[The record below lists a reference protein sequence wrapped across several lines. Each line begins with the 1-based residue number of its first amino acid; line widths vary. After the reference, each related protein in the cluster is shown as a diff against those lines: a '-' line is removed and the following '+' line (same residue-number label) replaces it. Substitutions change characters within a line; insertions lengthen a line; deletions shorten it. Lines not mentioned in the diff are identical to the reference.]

1 MDVANVS
8 VQMVQPVQQQETTVQ
23 AQSQGQEQ
31 GGAQNFVTLLLQ
43 MLGGDTPGKEDIL
56 AALKANKDAEEE
68 GMNLM
73 LQMMM
78 EMMATNPE
86 LALNIHTVSPE
97 TLSELGWGTVPALE
111 QFFAQQ
117 GLNAPVIEGVEVM
130 DDLVNPDGE
139 AENGGQNINAN
150 PIFEALEEMVGENS
164 EEVIPVT
171 VEHNFRQNHNFFDQ
185 GANDF
190 RNAVSQAKQ
199 EMDFMS
205 STQNLGKDQ
214 KRVEVDV
221 EKLQSEV
228 DSGKFYT
235 VNTPPEAD
243 ELPEEPVTPAEVA
256 QQVKEGII
264 QELGSGK
271 DEFVVKLKPEGLG
284 EITVRLMQDGDR
296 IAMSISASNSHVAR
310 LLGSEL
316 EQIRE
321 ALRPYNTV
329 VQEVVD
335 QQAYASNQD
344 FGQSFSSSQYQQ
356 RQYDGQQ
363 RRSGSS
369 FQAFINGEEP
379 VTVEEIPAGTRR
391 IISTGLNTYYV

>member
-1 MDVANVS
+1 M
-8 VQMVQPVQQQETTVQ
+8 Q

-316 EQIRE
+316 EQLRE

>member
-316 EQIRE
+316 EQLRE

-379 VTVEEIPAGTRR
+379 ITVEEIPAGTRR

>member
-86 LALNIHTVSPE
+86 LAPNIHTVSPE

-316 EQIRE
+316 EQLRE

>member
-117 GLNAPVIEGVEVM
+117 GLNAPVIEGVVVM

-228 DSGKFYT
+228 NSGKFYT
-235 VNTPPEAD
+235 VNTPLEAD

-316 EQIRE
+316 EQLRE
-321 ALRPYNTV
+321 ALWPYNTV

>member
-316 EQIRE
+316 EQLRE

-379 VTVEEIPAGTRR
+379 VTVEEIPAGPRR

>member
-8 VQMVQPVQQQETTVQ
+8 VQMVQPVQQQETTMQ

-31 GGAQNFVTLLLQ
+31 GGAQSFAALLLQ
-43 MLGGDTPGKEDIL
+43 MLGGETPSKEDIL
-56 AALKANKDAEEE
+56 AALKANKDAEKE
-68 GMNLM
+68 GMELM
-73 LQMMM
+73 LQAMM
-78 EMMATNPE
+78 EMMASNPE
-86 LALNIHTVSPE
+86 QALNIHTVSPE
-97 TLSELGWGTVPALE
+97 MLSELGWGTVPALE
-111 QFFAQQ
+111 QFFAMQ
-117 GLNAPVIEGVEVM
+117 GLTPPVIEGVEIM
-130 DDLVNPDGE
+130 DDL
-139 AENGGQNINAN
+139 ENAQGQPENNGQNVN
-150 PIFEALEEMVGENS
+150 PIFEALEEIIGENGEG
-164 EEVIPVT
+164 EEAIPMT

-199 EMDFMS
+199 ELDFMS
-205 STQNLGKDQ
+205 STQGLGKDQ

-228 DSGKFYT
+228 NSGKFYT

-243 ELPEEPVTPAEVA
+243 KLPEGPVTPTEVA

-284 EITVRLMQDGDR
+284 EITVRLVQDGDR
-296 IAMSISASNSHVAR
+296 IALSISASNSHVAR

-316 EQIRE
+316 EQLRE

-344 FGQSFSSSQYQQ
+344 FGQSFGSSQYQQ

>member
-316 EQIRE
+316 EQLRE
-321 ALRPYNTV
+321 ALRPYNPV

>member
-205 STQNLGKDQ
+205 STQNLGK
-214 KRVEVDV
+214 EVDV

-316 EQIRE
+316 EQLRE

>member
-1 MDVANVS
+1 M
-8 VQMVQPVQQQETTVQ
+8 
-23 AQSQGQEQ
+23 
-31 GGAQNFVTLLLQ
+31 
-43 MLGGDTPGKEDIL
+43 
-56 AALKANKDAEEE
+56 
-68 GMNLM
+68 
-73 LQMMM
+73 
-78 EMMATNPE
+78 
-86 LALNIHTVSPE
+86 
-97 TLSELGWGTVPALE
+97 
-111 QFFAQQ
+111 
-117 GLNAPVIEGVEVM
+117 
-130 DDLVNPDGE
+130 
-139 AENGGQNINAN
+139 
-150 PIFEALEEMVGENS
+150 
-164 EEVIPVT
+164 T

-316 EQIRE
+316 EQLRE

>member
-31 GGAQNFVTLLLQ
+31 GGVQNFVTLLLQ

-117 GLNAPVIEGVEVM
+117 GLNAPVIEGIEVM

-316 EQIRE
+316 EQLRE

>member
-316 EQIRE
+316 EQLRE

>member
-117 GLNAPVIEGVEVM
+117 GLNAPVIEGIEVM

-316 EQIRE
+316 EQLRE

>member
-1 MDVANVS
+1 
-8 VQMVQPVQQQETTVQ
+8 
-23 AQSQGQEQ
+23 
-31 GGAQNFVTLLLQ
+31 
-43 MLGGDTPGKEDIL
+43 
-56 AALKANKDAEEE
+56 
-68 GMNLM
+68 MNLM

-316 EQIRE
+316 EQLRE

>member
-97 TLSELGWGTVPALE
+97 TLSELGWGTLPALE

-316 EQIRE
+316 EQLRE

>member
-1 MDVANVS
+1 M
-8 VQMVQPVQQQETTVQ
+8 
-23 AQSQGQEQ
+23 
-31 GGAQNFVTLLLQ
+31 TLLLQ

-316 EQIRE
+316 EQLRE